1 MNRTMKGDLAAWFF
15 GSGDENSIVEQRRKF
30 GRRPVETYQT
40 LKKIIYFQWLLWF
53 NALSVGQ
60 LSHFHTVL
68 LYDPRHLG
76 TRLALFCS

>member
-1 MNRTMKGDLAAWFF
+1 MNGDLAAWFL

-30 GRRPVETYQT
+30 GRRPAEKHPM
-40 LKKIIYFQWLLWF
+40 LKKFIYFQWLLWF

-60 LSHFHTVL
+60 LSHFHIDPL
-68 LYDPRHLG
+68 HDPRHLG